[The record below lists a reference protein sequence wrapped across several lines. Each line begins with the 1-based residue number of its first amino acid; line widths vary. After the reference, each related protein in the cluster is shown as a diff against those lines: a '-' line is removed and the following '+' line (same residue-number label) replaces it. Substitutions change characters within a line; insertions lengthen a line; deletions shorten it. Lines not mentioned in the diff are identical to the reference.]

1 MYKLYLVTEESLCL
15 GRDLCDGVM
24 QAVEGGVTMV
34 QLREK
39 NTDTRTFVDRARR
52 LKRLLAHCHVPLII
66 NDRIDVAL
74 AVRAD
79 GVHIGQSDMAYA
91 DVIRI
96 IPSSML
102 VGLSVENMQ
111 QAMEAANLHVD
122 YLGVS
127 PVLAT
132 STKTNFQEKPWG
144 LEGLQKLRSVTS
156 NNLVAI
162 GGINLS
168 NVADVI
174 KAGADGIAVV
184 SAICSA
190 PDPKNAASELIKK
203 VQQGK

>member
-1 MYKLYLVTEESLCL
+1 M
-15 GRDLCDGVM
+15 
-24 QAVEGGVTMV
+24 
-34 QLREK
+34 
-39 NTDTRTFVDRARR
+39 
-52 LKRLLAHCHVPLII
+52 
-66 NDRIDVAL
+66 AL